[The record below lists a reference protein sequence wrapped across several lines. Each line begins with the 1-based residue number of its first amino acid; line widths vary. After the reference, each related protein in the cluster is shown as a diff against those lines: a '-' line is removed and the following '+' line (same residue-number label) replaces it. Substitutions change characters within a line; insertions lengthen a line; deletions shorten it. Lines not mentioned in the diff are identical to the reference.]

1 MTIPTDYGWFLAV
14 IWPDEQ
20 GVATARIYE
29 WDIAGAKAGA
39 LVESFTFGQDPDFYA
54 VLEAKY
60 YEAVEGNVERSV
72 HHQGFRIAVR
82 REKVPVTVPALAYA

>member
-1 MTIPTDYGWFLAV
+1 MTIRSEYGWFLAV

-20 GVATARIYE
+20 GVATAWLYE
-29 WDIAGAKAGA
+29 WDIAGAKVGS
-39 LVESFTFGQDPDFYA
+39 LVESFTFGHDPDFYA

-60 YEAVEGNVERSV
+60 YEAVEGQVARSV

-82 REKVPVTVPALAYA
+82 RAKVPVTVSARAYA